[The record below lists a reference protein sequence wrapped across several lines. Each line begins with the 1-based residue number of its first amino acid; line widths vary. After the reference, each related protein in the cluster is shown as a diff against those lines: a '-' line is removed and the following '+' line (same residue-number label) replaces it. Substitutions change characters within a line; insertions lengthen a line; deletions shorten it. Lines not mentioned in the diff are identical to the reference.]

1 MWKLST
7 LLLSVLLAISS
18 GKIFLI
24 KTKEKRK
31 KNSKVKVVAVRTN
44 GEQVKLNLIF
54 YFKYPFYKNVKDIQ
68 HFCG

>member
-1 MWKLST
+1 MWKVST

-24 KTKEKRK
+24 KTKRK
-31 KNSKVKVVAVRTN
+31 KKKTSKVKVVAASTN

-54 YFKYPFYKNVKDIQ
+54 
-68 HFCG
+68 